1 MTRNSLLLGVALLAF
16 SPLPVLAADAP
27 LLHPM
32 FQDHGV
38 LQRDRPI
45 QVWGDAKPGES
56 VTITLGDAKASAKA
70 GKDGRW
76 QATLPARKAGG
87 PFTLTAKSG
96 SAEQSAKD
104 VLIGD
109 VYLCSGQSNMEMQVR
124 RSLDAWVETGTRANQ
139 PQMRYLNVERDTA
152 TSVKRTFGKLVNWQ
166 VISPQ
171 NVGDMSAV
179 CYFFGREMR
188 KLEEVPV
195 GLINTAWGGSTI
207 ESWMPVEE
215 LRRQPDYKDAL
226 SFLAKYDVNPA
237 DGVRAFVEGWQGW
250 WKKSGQPEIWRE
262 LFRAGDGWRDA
273 PATFRPW
280 ETWGMPDMAAY
291 NNIVW
296 MRASINLTAEQA
308 RQGVALHLGPA
319 DDLDVTWV
327 NGTAVGSQYGPGD
340 PRRYALPPG
349 TLKEGANTIT
359 VAILDAYGD
368 GGLYGTAEAQAIEL
382 TGGTKLTLPTPWQFK
397 PTPVDTSVVPQV
409 PWGTVNGLSTIHNA
423 MLAPIGPYGVR
434 AALWYQG
441 ESNTGRPLQYKSL
454 LTGLMA
460 GWRRQFGPDL
470 PFLIVQLPEW
480 GYPQDK
486 PMDSGLASLRESQRA
501 AVAADPKAGLAVALG
516 VGDWYDIHPANKQIV
531 AKRLVRAA
539 RKVVLG
545 ENIAPSGPIPASV
558 TRNGDTVSIRFT
570 DIDGGL
576 KALSYHRPLGFE
588 LCGEGPGTCRFVDAE
603 LKGDTV
609 TLPVGA
615 GPAIRVRYCWADSP
629 ICNLQ
634 DSARQPPG
642 PFEAQVK

>member
-1 MTRNSLLLGVALLAF
+1 MATAMALALL

-45 QVWGDAKPGES
+45 PVWGDAKPGES
-56 VTITLGDAKASAKA
+56 VTVTLGDVKTTAKA

-76 QATLPARKAGG
+76 QATLPAQKAGG
-87 PFTLTAKSG
+87 PFTLKAQSPNG
-96 SAEQSAKD
+96 EQAATD
-104 VLIGD
+104 VLVGD

-152 TSVKRTFGKLVNWQ
+152 TAVKRDFGKPVKWQ

-188 KLEEVPV
+188 KLDEVPV
-195 GLINTAWGGSTI
+195 GLINTAWGGSSI

-215 LRRQPDYKDAL
+215 LRKQPDYKDAL
-226 SFLAKYDVNPA
+226 SFLATYDRNPA
-237 DGVRAFVEGWQGW
+237 DGVRAFVEGWQSW

-262 LFRAGDGWRDA
+262 SFGAGDGWRPA

-280 ETWGMPDMAAY
+280 ETWGMSDMAAY

-308 RQGVALHLGPA
+308 AQGVALHLGPA

-340 PRRYALPPG
+340 PRRYTLPPG

-397 PTPVDTSVVPQV
+397 PTPVDTSVVPQA

-441 ESNTGRPLQYKSL
+441 ESNAGRPVQYRSL

-470 PFLIVQLPEW
+470 PFLVVQLPEW

-486 PMDSGLASLRESQRA
+486 PMESGWAALRESQRA
-501 AVAADPKAGLAVALG
+501 AVADDPKAGLAVALG

-545 ENIAPSGPIPASV
+545 ENIAPSGPLPASV
-558 TRNGDTVSIRFT
+558 TRSGDTVSVRFT
-570 DIDGGL
+570 DIDGAL

-609 TLPVGA
+609 TLPVGN
-615 GPAIRVRYCWADSP
+615 GPAVRVRYCWADSP

-642 PFEAQVK
+642 PFEAVVK